1 MVTPSLARLPPV
13 SSASETPREPGSRKS
28 LQSRIAV
35 GSTIGGY
42 VVSGTLGEGGMG
54 QVYLATDERL
64 GRQVA
69 LKVLPPDVA
78 DAEAHARFLR
88 EARALARVEHH
99 NVVRVHAS
107 GDTDGLTWMALEVV
121 DGEPLSAL
129 TDGGPIDEETAL
141 LLCAQIAR
149 GLAAVHKVG
158 VIHRDVKPSNVL
170 VDQDA
175 TVKLIDFGVAQL
187 EGHHGGFVTRAGVVV
202 GTPHFMSPEQAR
214 GAAVDARSD
223 AWGLGATLYA
233 LLTGVPPFFG
243 ADDEPDLDILARVV
257 RDPVPDV
264 RVQAPETSAA
274 TAALVAS
281 LLRKDLTER
290 PADLDDVAVQLEGI
304 ASGAIVDVPV
314 PQDPPSATATEAATD
329 VAASAPSLDGPVTT
343 TSPAVT
349 PGSGSGPIVA
359 VAVVIVVAVAVA
371 VGALAGR
378 ALIEPRIVERVV
390 EVKVPVE
397 VPVEVK
403 VPVEVPVEV
412 PVAVPMDRDPAA
424 PPAPATPE
432 DIARL
437 ATAISSLPDVEHAP
451 AISALIARDDDVA
464 IDVLGRLLVSPG
476 HAGDV
481 ALKRLDT
488 VSPDGQ
494 DTLSIQVLASET
506 APRSR
511 LLTVVDLLEQRRND
525 TALVLLSQ
533 TATSHKDAT
542 VRARAAMARDSIF
555 KVE

>member
-1 MVTPSLARLPPV
+1 V
-13 SSASETPREPGSRKS
+13 SSASETPREPGSRKT
-28 LQSRIAV
+28 LQGRIAV
-35 GSTIGGY
+35 GSVVGGY

-64 GRQVA
+64 GRPVA

-129 TDGGPIDEETAL
+129 TDGGPVDEETAL
-141 LLCAQIAR
+141 LLCAQVAR

-170 VDQDA
+170 VDQEA

-187 EGHHGGFVTRAGVVV
+187 EGQHGGFVTRAGVVV

-264 RVQAPETSAA
+264 RTQAPETSAA

-290 PADLDDVAVQLEGI
+290 PSDLDDVARQLEGI
-304 ASGAIVDVPV
+304 ASGALVAAPDTPPSLAEVAPPIAPPIASPIASPILVPV
-314 PQDPPSATATEAATD
+314 
-329 VAASAPSLDGPVTT
+329 DGPADLPA
-343 TSPAVT
+343 TSTVT
-349 PGSGSGPIVA
+349 PGAGSAPMVA
-359 VAVVIVVAVAVA
+359 LAVLVVVVVAVA
-371 VGALAGR
+371 VGAVGGR
-378 ALIEPRIVERVV
+378 ALIEPRVVERVV

-412 PVAVPMDRDPAA
+412 PVAVPMDRDPTA

-437 ATAISSLPDVEHAP
+437 ATAISSLPDGEHAP
-451 AISALIARDDDVA
+451 AISALIARDDAVA
-464 IDVLGRLLVSPG
+464 LDVLGRLLVSPG
-476 HAGDV
+476 HAGDI

-488 VSPDGQ
+488 VSPGGQ
-494 DTLSIQVLASET
+494 DALSIQVLASET

-525 TALVLLSQ
+525 TALALLSQ